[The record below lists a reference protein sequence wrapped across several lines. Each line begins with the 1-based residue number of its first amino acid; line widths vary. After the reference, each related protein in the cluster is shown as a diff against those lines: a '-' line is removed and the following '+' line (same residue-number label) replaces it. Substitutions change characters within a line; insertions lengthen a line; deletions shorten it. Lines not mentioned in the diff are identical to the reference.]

1 MSPGLEALITPG
13 FITLRSS
20 DANAL
25 GVAAGDGIEVG
36 GGDGDGEKLS
46 TVEVTIDD
54 SLAAGCAGFSVGL
67 AGTANLQALTEVTLH
82 KAQSWQRRSPQVIG
96 SDRGRDV

>member
-1 MSPGLEALITPG
+1 MSPTLQALITPG
-13 FITLRSS
+13 FITLRSA

-25 GVAAGDGIEVG
+25 GVADGDGIEVG
-36 GGDGDGEKLS
+36 DGNGERLS
-46 TVEVTIDD
+46 TLEINIDD

-67 AGTANLQALTEVTLH
+67 AGTANLQALTEVTLQ

-96 SDRGRDV
+96 SDGGHDV